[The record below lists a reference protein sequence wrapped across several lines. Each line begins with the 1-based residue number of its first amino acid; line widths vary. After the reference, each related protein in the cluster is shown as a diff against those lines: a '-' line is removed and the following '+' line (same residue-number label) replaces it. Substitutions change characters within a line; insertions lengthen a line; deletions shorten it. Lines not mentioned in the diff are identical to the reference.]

1 MDNVFIVGTGVNN
14 IICLGDLIKNII
26 EVLLLINDLPHGIK
40 VLPDILGRVV
50 EGIDVI
56 VGDILKV
63 NSNIET
69 VLEMHVPWV
78 PIPNRTVAL
87 VEDTRSNPI
96 MKHEF
101 GLPMDPENSQ
111 TSFQTVNIQEAS

>member
-1 MDNVFIVGTGVNN
+1 
-14 IICLGDLIKNII
+14 
-26 EVLLLINDLPHGIK
+26 
-40 VLPDILGRVV
+40 
-50 EGIDVI
+50 
-56 VGDILKV
+56 
-63 NSNIET
+63 
-69 VLEMHVPWV
+69 MHVPWV

-111 TSFQTVNIQEAS
+111 TSFQTVNIQEASRIFCLDLIMARPHQLFQGVSSLVGHLEEQVGASTSFQLPDRIRRCKR